1 MAPALAWTGRSDPRY
16 FGAVEGSKGLAIT
29 GLRRPFRPSA
39 TSSMPLPVETTRTTL
54 AWKLGLL
61 GRGFLP
67 PDPHGAVATTES
79 LSLIPARWFS
89 GTRPVVFIRTVAGF
103 TVP

>member
-1 MAPALAWTGRSDPRY
+1 M
-16 FGAVEGSKGLAIT
+16 AIT
-29 GLRRPFRPSA
+29 GRRRPFSPSA

-67 PDPHGAVATTES
+67 PDPHGAAETVES
-79 LSLIPARWFS
+79 RSLMPARRFS
-89 GTRPVVFIRTVAGF
+89 DPAVDVFIGTLAGSDAL
-103 TVP
+103 

>member
-16 FGAVEGSKGLAIT
+16 FLDRVGSKGLAIT

-67 PDPHGAVATTES
+67 PDPHGAAATTES
-79 LSLIPARWFS
+79 CSLMSARWFS
-89 GTRPVVFIRTVAGF
+89 GSGPDVFIRTVAGF
-103 TVP
+103 SDL